1 MVSVL
6 LQPRDE
12 ETDVRESDFSTL
24 MVERITQWMRVTHRC
39 TTVYK
44 DSMPVRHTVHPSEP
58 KTVLSPG

>member
-12 ETDVRESDFSTL
+12 ETDVRESDFSAL
-24 MVERITQWMRVTHRC
+24 MVERITQWMRVTH
-39 TTVYK
+39 TVYK
-44 DSMPVRHTVHPSEP
+44 DSTPVRHTVHPSEP